1 MGLFTALLEGDDCN
15 HKVKFGYDKHG
26 CVEDD
31 IELGGPDEYGLDAAD
46 SIEDYQY
53 HQEDD
58 DRSDRDPDALMK
70 ESYLDDDIDAFLEA
84 DIDVDD
90 LMSDE
95 DDEVEPNGDTD
106 NEFNYIQ
113 NGIDLHTVVPHNSES
128 EQFSNA
134 DNSSLEESFTG
145 WEDLL

>member
-26 CVEDD
+26 YVEDD

-58 DRSDRDPDALMK
+58 DRSDRNPDALMK

-84 DIDVDD
+84 EIDVDD

-106 NEFNYIQ
+106 DEFNYTQ
-113 NGIDLHTVVPHNSES
+113 NGVDLHTVVPHNSES